1 METKKSPRY
10 DVHRLSGRFF
20 LIGLVISISLA
31 ITAFQWRTVK
41 KVLPP
46 PEPDVI
52 LSSDMQVIP
61 DVLVIPKP
69 QPIVSKPK
77 QKVVQMIPIETT
89 AQEPTD
95 PTPPEIT
102 IDPTPIIVAIDSI
115 PKETGEEIHLFPEVG
130 PKPTGGYD
138 AFYDFVAKSMRYPKT
153 AQRNHTQGKVFI
165 EFVVD
170 RTGTVSQLKIVKGIG
185 DGCDEEAMRVISQTR
200 WEPGRQR
207 GKPVNVRL
215 TLPVQFK
222 LE

>member
-1 METKKSPRY
+1 
-10 DVHRLSGRFF
+10 
-20 LIGLVISISLA
+20 
-31 ITAFQWRTVK
+31 
-41 KVLPP
+41 
-46 PEPDVI
+46 
-52 LSSDMQVIP
+52 
-61 DVLVIPKP
+61 
-69 QPIVSKPK
+69 
-77 QKVVQMIPIETT
+77 
-89 AQEPTD
+89 
-95 PTPPEIT
+95 
-102 IDPTPIIVAIDSI
+102 
-115 PKETGEEIHLFPEVG
+115 
-130 PKPTGGYD
+130 
-138 AFYDFVAKSMRYPKT
+138 MRYPKT